1 MRPVRRPVIA
11 PGHIPRGE
19 IEWRAIELDLKSRL
33 RMAVNKKAAQKTPV
47 RLEDQLGFALYSAS
61 LAMTKAYK
69 PVLDRLGLTYSQY
82 LAMLVLWE
90 QDDIAVNQLGA
101 RLGLDS
107 GTLTPLLK
115 RLESM
120 GLLAR
125 RRGEVDER
133 QVFIDLTPRGMS
145 LRRDARQVP
154 AQIQAATGQSDAAQK
169 TLRTLLLQLKD
180 TLNDA

>member
-1 MRPVRRPVIA
+1 
-11 PGHIPRGE
+11 
-19 IEWRAIELDLKSRL
+19 
-33 RMAVNKKAAQKTPV
+33 MAVNKKPAQKTPV

-120 GLLAR
+120 GLLTR
-125 RRGEVDER
+125 RRGEADER
-133 QVFIDLTPRGMS
+133 QVFIDLTPRGVS
-145 LRRDARQVP
+145 LRREARQVP

-180 TLNDA
+180 TLNEA